1 MPKFEP
7 TKRNLREAM
16 LFCFHLKKSA
26 DRCHRLLV
34 EAYNNH
40 TPTVQSVKNRFR

>member
-16 LFCFHLKKSA
+16 LFCFYLKKA
-26 DRCHRLLV
+26 TAGCHRLLI
-34 EAYNNH
+34 EAYGNH
-40 TPTVQSVKNRFR
+40 IPKVQTVENEF